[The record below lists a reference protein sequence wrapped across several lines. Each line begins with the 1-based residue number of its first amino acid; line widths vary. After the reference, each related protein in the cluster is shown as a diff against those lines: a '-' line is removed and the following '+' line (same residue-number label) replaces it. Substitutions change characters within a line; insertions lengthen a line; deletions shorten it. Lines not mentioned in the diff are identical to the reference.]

1 MVVKTELCAFSEYR
15 IYPGHGRKF
24 VRRDGQPVLLST
36 SKCHSMVMQRK
47 KPAKLMWTQSWRRLN
62 KKGLDSGVTRKKS
75 KKAVKIQRAIV
86 GVSLDEIKKKTVA
99 RKVNNVA
106 TEAALKEVKQRSK
119 AVAAKKNINAK
130 GGKGVI
136 PKHQASNA
144 NKTGGTKL

>member
-1 MVVKTELCAFSEYR
+1 VKTELCAFSEYR

-24 VRRDGQPVLLST
+24 VRRDGQAVLLST
-36 SKCHSMVMQRK
+36 SKCHSMVVQRK

-75 KKAVKIQRAIV
+75 RKTVKIQRAIV
-86 GVSLDEIKKKTVA
+86 GVSLDEIKKRTVS
-99 RKVNNVA
+99 RKVNVA

-119 AVAAKKNINAK
+119 AVAAKKKIVPI
-130 GGKGVI
+130 GGKGII

-144 NKTGGTKL
+144 NKTGGAKL

>member
-1 MVVKTELCAFSEYR
+1 
-15 IYPGHGRKF
+15 
-24 VRRDGQPVLLST
+24 
-36 SKCHSMVMQRK
+36 
-47 KPAKLMWTQSWRRLN
+47 MWTQSWRRLN

-144 NKTGGTKL
+144 NKTGGTHPSNPYVLIYLRVLL